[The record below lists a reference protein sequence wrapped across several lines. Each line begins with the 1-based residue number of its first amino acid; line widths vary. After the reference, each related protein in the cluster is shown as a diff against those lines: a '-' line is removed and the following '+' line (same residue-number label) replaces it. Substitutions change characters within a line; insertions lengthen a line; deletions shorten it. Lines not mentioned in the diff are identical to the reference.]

1 MFVTESTNSF
11 IFTELLRCEKSFMI
25 ATAMLNMTEVLG
37 RGQLS
42 VSQGTVAR
50 EGLPFPLHF
59 LLLSSQPQKAGC
71 CRTAGDTMVSQHR
84 RLTVPFCMAG
94 MEEGG
99 VGG

>member
-1 MFVTESTNSF
+1 
-11 IFTELLRCEKSFMI
+11 MI